1 LVEHEARSQKRH
13 GIVLERMAKKH
24 AREVQIEVEKE
35 TVQIAGELKGQTRI
49 ARQAEVGLQRG
60 QAEITELQQGINRAV
75 QEKTEALKRI
85 GRERRQHDV
94 DVMQLK
100 EKCGN
105 LEASVRLRDK
115 QEEGKKRQH
124 KEAMAKAEDLC
135 ATLETKIKGVDAREG
150 QLRYQRAKARRQMM
164 VDKEAVN
171 ILKWGVEREQSLVD
185 RRAASNTERTD
196 TLRSEEATLCKKR
209 DRLGKEKLVWFC
221 PLLLTFYSL
230 AFPVD

>member
-1 LVEHEARSQKRH
+1 M
-13 GIVLERMAKKH
+13 ERMAKKH

-35 TVQIAGELKGQTRI
+35 TVQIVGELKGQTRI

-60 QAEITELQQGINRAV
+60 QAEITELQEGINRAV
-75 QEKTEALKRI
+75 QEKNEALKRI

-94 DVMQLK
+94 DVRQLQ

-105 LEASVRLRDK
+105 LEAAVRLRDNK
-115 QEEGKKRQH
+115 EEGKKRQH

-135 ATLETKIKGVDAREG
+135 ATLKTKIQGLDEREG

-164 VDKEAVN
+164 VDKEQVN
-171 ILKWGVEREQSLVD
+171 ILKWGVEREQSLVE
-185 RRAASNTERTD
+185 RRSASNAQRTD

-209 DRLGKEKLVWFC
+209 DRLGKEKLVWFS
-221 PLLLTFYSL
+221 PPTFHFL
-230 AFPVD
+230 FACFPC